1 MQNLQG
7 EIKENEAKIEAN
19 TGGYKN
25 ESEAVKGRISRDIE
39 KIKTI
44 YTIKQR
50 NMLNPIQNTKKPGW
64 FSEPKNLATTIIG
77 LSLFAGLAYGFL
89 TYVLPWLITVTWNL
103 VNLVIGGVIL
113 GFLLM
118 IVTNKKFWRALKYFS
133 EFIANYTIG
142 IAIELNPFNILQ
154 AKIEQGYKD
163 RETLYQQAAK
173 LKGKQSELVDK
184 LTDKEKE
191 LQLNIQKVKI
201 LQAEQGK
208 NSRQVDLYANNVL
221 RCREYID
228 NVTPIVGDLNKL
240 VKFADAAYEESGI
253 MLEDAKLDL
262 EAKKDLYYS
271 VTTGLSAVTSAMK
284 AFKGDDELNQDA
296 EKALAILKVQI
307 GEKIGH
313 IKSAIDVTSRFMDDK
328 VLEDKAKSAQAIEL
342 INQFNMDSD
351 FNYTQNALD
360 KNANSGRLKGINT
373 PDRYRGLCG
382 LIVRQVDRES

>member
-1 MQNLQG
+1 MTMKHL
-7 EIKENEAKIEAN
+7 
-19 TGGYKN
+19 
-25 ESEAVKGRISRDIE
+25 IE
-39 KIKTI
+39 KTKT
-44 YTIKQR
+44 
-50 NMLNPIQNTKKPGW
+50 PGW
-64 FSEPKNLATTIIG
+64 WSEPKNIATAIIG
-77 LSLFAGLAYGFL
+77 LSLAAGLSYGFL
-89 TYVLPWLITVTWNL
+89 TYVLPWLVNVTWNL
-103 VNLVIGGVIL
+103 VNLVIGGVVM

-118 IVTNKKFWRALKYFS
+118 IVTSRKFWRALKYLS
-133 EFIANYTIG
+133 AFIANYSIG
-142 IAIELNPFNILQ
+142 LAIELNPFNILE

-163 RETLYQQAAK
+163 RKTLFEQSGR
-173 LKGKQSELVDK
+173 LKGKQSELMDK
-184 LTDKEKE
+184 LGDKEKE

-201 LQAEQGK
+201 LQAEGSK
-208 NSRQVDLYANNVL
+208 NRQLDLYANNVI

-240 VKFADAAYEESGI
+240 VSFADAAYEESGI

-296 EKALAILKVQI
+296 EKALALLKVRI

-342 INQFNMDSD
+342 INRFDLGSD
-351 FNYTQNALD
+351 FHYTGEALAGNAD
-360 KNANSGRLKGINT
+360 KGRLKGVKT
-373 PDRYRGLCG
+373 PDRYKGL
-382 LIVRQVDRES
+382 LD

>member
-1 MQNLQG
+1 
-7 EIKENEAKIEAN
+7 
-19 TGGYKN
+19 
-25 ESEAVKGRISRDIE
+25 
-39 KIKTI
+39 
-44 YTIKQR
+44 
-50 NMLNPIQNTKKPGW
+50 
-64 FSEPKNLATTIIG
+64 
-77 LSLFAGLAYGFL
+77 
-89 TYVLPWLITVTWNL
+89 

-118 IVTNKKFWRALKYFS
+118 IVTNKKFWRALKYLS

-142 IAIELNPFNILQ
+142 IAIELNPFSILQ

-163 RETLYQQAAK
+163 RNTLYQQAAR

-184 LTDKEKE
+184 LNDKEKE
-191 LQLNIQKVKI
+191 LQLNVQKVKI

-240 VKFADAAYEESGI
+240 IQFADAAYEESGI

-342 INQFNMDSD
+342 INQFNMSSD

-360 KNANSGRLKGINT
+360 KNSDTGKLKGIST
-373 PDRYRGLCG
+373 PDRYRGL
-382 LIVRQVDRES
+382 LD

>member
-1 MQNLQG
+1 M
-7 EIKENEAKIEAN
+7 I
-19 TGGYKN
+19 
-25 ESEAVKGRISRDIE
+25 
-39 KIKTI
+39 
-44 YTIKQR
+44 
-50 NMLNPIQNTKKPGW
+50 NPIQKTKTPGW

-77 LSLFAGLAYGFL
+77 IALFAGLAYGFL
-89 TYVLPWLITVTWNL
+89 TYVLPWLVTVTWNL
-103 VNLVIGGVIL
+103 VNLVVGGVIL

-163 RETLYQQAAK
+163 RNTLYQQAAK

-191 LQLNIQKVKI
+191 LQLNVQKVKI

-208 NSRQVDLYANNVL
+208 GSRQVDLYANNVL

-228 NVTPIVGDLNKL
+228 NVSPIVGDLNKL
-240 VKFADAAYEESGI
+240 IKFADAAYEESGI

-360 KNANSGRLKGINT
+360 KNTDTGKLKGISA
-373 PDRYRGLCG
+373 PDRYRGL
-382 LIVRQVDRES
+382 LD